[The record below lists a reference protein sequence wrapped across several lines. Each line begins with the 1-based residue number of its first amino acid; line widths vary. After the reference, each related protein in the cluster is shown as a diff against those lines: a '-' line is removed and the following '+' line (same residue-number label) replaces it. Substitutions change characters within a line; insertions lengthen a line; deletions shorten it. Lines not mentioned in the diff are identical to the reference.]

1 MPPMAGDRNGY
12 RRSMRIGI
20 VGAGNIGEAAA
31 ELFEQ
36 AGHRVVVGSRG
47 NGRVDEAVAFGDVV
61 LVAIPFGAYA
71 TLPSVPLE
79 GKIVIDAM
87 NYYPGRDGHVPE
99 LDGDHITSSELLAA
113 HLPGSRVVKAFNTL
127 HSETLADDGRPPGE
141 PDRLVL
147 LVAGDDHDAKRHVAD
162 LIDEVGFEPV
172 DTGDLAEGGR
182 RQQPGAPLYGAELT
196 PAEVRDALG
205 ID

>member
-1 MPPMAGDRNGY
+1 MRGHAPE
-12 RRSMRIGI
+12 RRADPLAQLP
-20 VGAGNIGEAAA
+20 VAPGE
-31 ELFEQ
+31 
-36 AGHRVVVGSRG
+36 
-47 NGRVDEAVAFGDVV
+47 
-61 LVAIPFGAYA
+61 
-71 TLPSVPLE
+71 
-79 GKIVIDAM
+79 
-87 NYYPGRDGHVPE
+87 
-99 LDGDHITSSELLAA
+99 
-113 HLPGSRVVKAFNTL
+113 
-127 HSETLADDGRPPGE
+127 PGE

-182 RQQPGAPLYGAELT
+182 RQQPGTPLYGAELT